1 MLKRSRI
8 PSLDER
14 IVSGWTQGGEEFV
27 TVLFCKLQHPY
38 FALTFRKIN
47 PNDPIEKKTHTKKTP
62 ASMKQPFSK
71 NGQCILPGDLE
82 LTKCVILPDVS
93 RVMASQHLLFLP
105 QKWLIINSITE
116 VKL

>member
-1 MLKRSRI
+1 
-8 PSLDER
+8 
-14 IVSGWTQGGEEFV
+14 
-27 TVLFCKLQHPY
+27 
-38 FALTFRKIN
+38 
-47 PNDPIEKKTHTKKTP
+47 
-62 ASMKQPFSK
+62 MKQPFSK

-93 RVMASQHLLFLP
+93 RVMASYHLLILP

>member
-14 IVSGWTQGGEEFV
+14 TVSGWTEGGEEFV
-27 TVLFCKLQHPY
+27 TVLFCNLLHPY

-47 PNDPIEKKTHTKKTP
+47 PSDPIGKKKSS
-62 ASMKQPFSK
+62 ASRKQPFIK
-71 NGQCILPGDLE
+71 NGQCILPGYLE

-93 RVMASQHLLFLP
+93 RVIASYHLPILP